1 MQSPIDAW
9 MARQGVTRVELA
21 PVLGLDPSAVSR
33 KARGER
39 EFTQPEVDIC
49 LRYFSERLGRPVT
62 YEETFGAP
70 APTTEPAEAA
80 R

>member
-1 MQSPIDAW
+1 M
-9 MARQGVTRVELA
+9 
-21 PVLGLDPSAVSR
+21 LGLDPSAVSR

-39 EFTQPEVDIC
+39 EFTQSEVDMC

-70 APTTEPAEAA
+70 TAVEAPEPASAEAA
-80 R
+80 Q